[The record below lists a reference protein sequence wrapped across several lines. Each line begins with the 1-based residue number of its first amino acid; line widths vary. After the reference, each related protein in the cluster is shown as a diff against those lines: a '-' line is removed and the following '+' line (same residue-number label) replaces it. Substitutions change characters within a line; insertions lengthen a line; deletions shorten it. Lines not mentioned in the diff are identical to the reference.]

1 MKKKKKISTGKI
13 IAYIFLAILCFL
25 FIVPILWAVLSSFKN
40 NQEVIRTGFTFFP
53 KHWTVENFVT
63 ILSNTTSIPMLRW
76 FFNSVVI
83 SVTHTGLTVIVA
95 SLAAYGYSRLNFK
108 GRDTLFITLILLSMI
123 PAVVNIIP
131 LYFIVDKFNWVD
143 TPLSCIVPG
152 LSGVSNIFL
161 IRQFMFGIPKD
172 IDEAARIDGAGHF
185 KIYTNIMIPALKP
198 VLTVVALF
206 TFTTSWND
214 FLWPSIVFNDVQH
227 MTVSSGLQLLQGMY
241 SYLQSGTLLAGAV
254 FALIPTFIIY
264 MFTQKYFIK
273 TMSFAAAVKG

>member
-1 MKKKKKISTGKI
+1 MKSKKKIVRGKI
-13 IAYIFLAILCFL
+13 VAYIFLAAMCVL

-40 NQEVIRTGFTFFP
+40 NQEVIRTGFSFFP
-53 KHWTVENFVT
+53 VHWTIENYVT
-63 ILSNTTSIPMLRW
+63 ILSNTASTPVLSW

-83 SVTHTGLTVIVA
+83 SVTHTALTLLVA
-95 SLAAYGYSRLNFK
+95 SLAAYGYSRLNFR

-131 LYFIVDKFNWVD
+131 LYFIVDKLGWVD

-152 LSGVSNIFL
+152 LAGVSNIFL

-185 KIYTNIMIPALKP
+185 KIYTYIMIPALKP
-198 VLTVVALF
+198 VLTVVGLF
-206 TFTTSWND
+206 TFTASWND
-214 FLWPSIVFNDVQH
+214 FLWPSIVFNDVEH
-227 MTVSSGLQLLQGMY
+227 MTVSAGLQLLQGMY

-264 MFTQKYFIK
+264 LFTQKYFIK